1 MRFRRARAP
10 RRAGD
15 TRSTHYGR
23 ALHEREAAVPSAPA
37 RAPTCQPCPSL
48 REVACAC
55 SALARLCARSLWGR
69 GPARAL
75 PTRARA
81 APRWRHSL
89 HALWKGTARA
99 RSRRSFGARP
109 VLPRASPAP
118 HFARW
123 LARVARL
130 RASALALSGDE
141 AQHVRFRRARAPRRA
156 GDTRSTHHG
165 RALHER
171 EAAVPSAPARAP
183 TCQPCPSLREVAC
196 ACSALARH
204 CARSLWGRGPARA
217 LPTRARA
224 APRWRHSLHAP
235 WKGTARARSRRS
247 FGARPVLPR
256 ASPAPHFA
264 RWLARVARL
273 RATALALSGDE
284 AQHVR
289 FRRAPRRAAL
299 ATLGPR
305 TMEGH
310 CTSEKPPFLRRQ
322 PVLPRASPAPHFA
335 RWLARVARLR
345 ASALALSGDEAQHVR
360 FRRARAPRRAGDTR
374 SMHRGRALHERE
386 AAVPSAPA
394 RAPTCQPCPSLR
406 EVACACSALACH
418 CARSL
423 WGRGPARALPTRAR
437 AAPRW
442 RHSLHAPW
450 KGTARARSRRSFGAS
465 PCSHVPA
472 LPLTARGG
480 LRV

>member
-10 RRAGD
+10 RRVSRHLLR
-15 TRSTHYGR
+15 T
-23 ALHEREAAVPSAPA
+23 ERKGTA
-37 RAPTCQPCPSL
+37 RARGRRSFGASPCSHMPALPSL

-55 SALARLCARSLWGR
+55 SALARHCARSLWGR

-75 PTRARA
+75 PTRARRA
-81 APRWRHSL
+81 ALATLVPMPLEGHCTSEKPPFL
-89 HALWKGTARA
+89 
-99 RSRRSFGARP
+99 RRQP
-109 VLPRASPAP
+109 VLPHASPAA
-118 HFARW
+118 HCARW

-130 RASALALSGDE
+130 RATALALSGDE

-156 GDTRSTHHG
+156 GDTRSMRYG

-171 EAAVPSAPARAP
+171 EAAVPSAPGRAP
-183 TCQPCPSLREVAC
+183 TCQPCSSLREVAC

-224 APRWRHSLHAP
+224 APRWRHSFHAL

-256 ASPAPHFA
+256 ASPVPHFA

-289 FRRAPRRAAL
+289 FRRA
-299 ATLGPR
+299 
-305 TMEGH
+305 
-310 CTSEKPPFLRRQ
+310 
-322 PVLPRASPAPHFA
+322 
-335 RWLARVARLR
+335 
-345 ASALALSGDEAQHVR
+345 
-360 FRRARAPRRAGDTR
+360 RAPRRAGGTR
-374 SMHRGRALHERE
+374 SMHYGRALHERE

-394 RAPTCQPCPSLR
+394 RAPTCQPCP
-406 EVACACSALACH
+406 H
-418 CARSL
+418 CARWL
-423 WGRGPARALPTRAR
+423 ARVARLRATALALSGDEAQHVRFRRAR

-442 RHSLHAPW
+442 RHSLHALW

-472 LPLTARGG
+472 LLLTSRGG